1 MKGKFIDVLKK
12 SKKFRAGAVAAAVA
26 VVIGSVGVYEI
37 AQVPELPAYTADPIV
52 EVTIEEEEVPLAAK
66 STTTTKTST
75 KKSTK
80 KTTLKKKST
89 KTYCK
94 NLPTTSKT
102 TTKTSKSS
110 TKTVKKQTTV
120 KTSVKENYYKNK
132 KYKNVTTTTVTT
144 VKTTTTP
151 VTKKTTSASTTTTVA
166 KYEVNVEKIAPK
178 MNANVLQAFN
188 TLGFKVYI
196 DGSVN
201 YSGYFDAK
209 NRAITLKAED
219 DTIYHELGHFLAF
232 ISGNTDTTANFK
244 NIYSAEK
251 NKYTGTNKAYVIQSS
266 SEYFAESVRDY
277 ILTPSSLKSARP
289 KTYAAV
295 TDALGKVTTAQ
306 VNKLRLVYAAVW
318 K

>member
-1 MKGKFIDVLKK
+1 MKGKFIDVLKR
-12 SKKFRAGAVAAAVA
+12 SKKLRAGIVAAAVA

-37 AQVPELPAYTADPIV
+37 AQVPEMPVYTADPIM

-80 KTTLKKKST
+80 KKTLTKKST
-89 KTYCK
+89 RTYCK

-102 TTKTSKSS
+102 TSKTSKSN

-120 KTSVKENYYKNK
+120 KTSIKENYYKNK

-151 VTKKTTSASTTTTVA
+151 VTKKTTTTNTAAVA

-232 ISGNTDTTANFK
+232 ISGNADVTASFK

-251 NKYTGTNKAYVIQSS
+251 GKYTGVNKAYVIQTS

-295 TDALGKVTTAQ
+295 ADAFGKVTTAQ
-306 VNKLRLVYAAVW
+306 VNKLRIVYAAVW

>member
-1 MKGKFIDVLKK
+1 MKGKFIDVLKR
-12 SKKFRAGAVAAAVA
+12 SKKLRAGVVAAAVA

-37 AQVPELPAYTADPIV
+37 AQVPQMPVYTADPIV

-66 STTTTKTST
+66 STTTTKTS
-75 KKSTK
+75 KKTSTK
-80 KTTLKKKST
+80 KKTLKKKST
-89 KTYCK
+89 RTYCK

-102 TTKTSKSS
+102 TTKTSKSK
-110 TKTVKKQTTV
+110 TKTVKKQTTI
-120 KTSVKENYYKNK
+120 KTSVKEKYYKNK

-151 VTKKTTSASTTTTVA
+151 VTKTTTSTTTAAAVA

-209 NRAITLKAED
+209 NRAITLKEED

-232 ISGNTDTTANFK
+232 ISGNTDTTASFK

-251 NKYTGTNKAYVIQSS
+251 GKYTGVNKAYVIQTS

-277 ILTPSSLKSARP
+277 ILTPSSLQSARP
-289 KTYAAV
+289 QTYAAV
-295 TDALGKVTTAQ
+295 TEAFGKVTTAQ
-306 VNKLRLVYAAVW
+306 VNKLRIVYAAVW

>member
-1 MKGKFIDVLKK
+1 MKGKFIDVLKR
-12 SKKFRAGAVAAAVA
+12 SKKFRAGVVAAAVA

-37 AQVPELPAYTADPIV
+37 AQVPEMPVYTADPIV

-66 STTTTKTST
+66 STTTTKTS
-75 KKSTK
+75 KKTSTK
-80 KTTLKKKST
+80 KKTLKKKSV

-102 TTKTSKSS
+102 TSKTSKSK

-151 VTKKTTSASTTTTVA
+151 VTKKTTSTNKAAVA
-166 KYEVNVEKIAPK
+166 KYEVKVEKIAPK

-209 NRAITLKAED
+209 NRAITLKEED

-232 ISGNTDTTANFK
+232 VSGNTDTTASFK

-251 NKYTGTNKAYVIQSS
+251 GKYAGVNKAYVIQSS

-289 KTYAAV
+289 QTYAAV
-295 TDALGKVTTAQ
+295 TNAFGKVTTAQ
-306 VNKLRLVYAAVW
+306 VNKLRIVYAAVW